1 MVRIEVPDTLD
12 VEKVNSLPADPSVFQ
27 QLGDEWLAANHK
39 PVLRVPSVLVPNQW
53 NYLLNPKHPM
63 FGAIK
68 LIEENPFVYDPRLLS
83 NIPV

>member
-1 MVRIEVPDTLD
+1 MNER
-12 VEKVNSLPADPSVFQ
+12 SLPADQTDFRQ
-27 QLGDEWLAANHK
+27 LGLGDEWLAANK
-39 PVLRVPSVLVPNQW
+39 PPVMHVPSVLVPNQR
-53 NYLLNPKHPM
+53 NYLSNPRHPM